1 MIEVKNIRKVFNPG
15 TINEHVAI
23 HNLHLILNEGDF
35 ITVIGG
41 NGAGK
46 STLLNIISGSLEA
59 DEGLILLNG
68 VDVSHLKEYQR
79 APYFGRVF
87 QDPMKGTATDMTV
100 LENLALARG
109 RGKTRSLFR
118 WSIRKSDKEFF
129 IEQLKSLDLGLE
141 DKIYQKVGLLSGGQ
155 RQALTLLMATMSQL
169 PSHHQIRKD
178 YVRFEAKDKAKAK
191 LEVETAYKNLRQEF
205 LNKKKEIRNN
215 KELSLIEQREQIKQ
229 AFNQFDQEFRRFDV
243 TKPVLLLDEHTAAL
257 DPKTASKVLEL
268 TNKIVKENNLT
279 TIMVTHN
286 MADAIKYGNRLIMM
300 SKGDI
305 VVDVQGKEK
314 ENLTI
319 EQLLDMF
326 SSASKNDVMSDSAIL
341 G

>member
-1 MIEVKNIRKVFNPG
+1 MIEVKNIKKVFNPG
-15 TINEHVAI
+15 TINEQVAI
-23 HNLHLILNEGDF
+23 NNLHLVLNEGDF

-68 VDVSHLKEYQR
+68 TDVSHLKEYQR

-118 WSIRKSDKEFF
+118 WSIRKNDKEFF

-141 DKIYQKVGLLSGGQ
+141 DKIHQKVGLLSGGQ

-169 PSHHQIRKD
+169 PSHRTIRKD
-178 YVRFEAKDKAKAK
+178 YVRFDSVDKAKAK
-191 LEVETAYKNLRQEF
+191 LDVESAYKSLKEEY
-205 LNKKKEIRNN
+205 LKKKQEIKNN
-215 KELSLIEQREQIKQ
+215 ESLSIKEKREQIKK
-229 AFNQFDQEFRRFDV
+229 AYEDFDKQFRRFDV

-257 DPKTASKVLEL
+257 DPKTANKVLEL
-268 TNKIVKENNLT
+268 TDKIVKENNLT

-300 SKGDI
+300 SKGNI
-305 VVDVQGKEK
+305 VVDIQGEEK
-314 ENLTI
+314 KNLTI
-319 EQLLDMF
+319 EQLLALF

>member
-15 TINEHVAI
+15 TVNEQVAI
-23 HNLHLILNEGDF
+23 NNLHLVLNEGDF
-35 ITVIGG
+35 ITIIGG

-68 VDVSHLKEYQR
+68 TDVSHLKEYQR

-109 RGKTRSLFR
+109 RGKTKSLFR
-118 WSIRKSDKEFF
+118 WSIRKQDKDFY
-129 IEQLKSLDLGLE
+129 IEKLKSLDLGLE
-141 DKIYQKVGLLSGGQ
+141 DKIHQKVGLLSGGQ
-155 RQALTLLMATMSQL
+155 RQALTLLMATISQK
-169 PSHHQIRKD
+169 PSHRTIRKD
-178 YVRFEAKDKAKAK
+178 YVRFNSVDKVKAKN
-191 LEVETAYKNLRQEF
+191 EVESAYKKLHEEF
-205 LNKKKEIRNN
+205 LTKKKAILSQ
-215 KELSLIEQREQIKQ
+215 KELSVKEKREQIKE
-229 AFNQFDQEFRRFDV
+229 AFEVFDKEFRHFDV

-268 TNKIVKENNLT
+268 TNKIVTKNNLT

-300 SKGDI
+300 SKGNI
-305 VVDVQGKEK
+305 VVDIQGEEK
-314 ENLTI
+314 QKLTI
-319 EQLLDMF
+319 EQLLALF
-326 SSASKNDVMSDSAIL
+326 SSASNNDVMSDSAIL